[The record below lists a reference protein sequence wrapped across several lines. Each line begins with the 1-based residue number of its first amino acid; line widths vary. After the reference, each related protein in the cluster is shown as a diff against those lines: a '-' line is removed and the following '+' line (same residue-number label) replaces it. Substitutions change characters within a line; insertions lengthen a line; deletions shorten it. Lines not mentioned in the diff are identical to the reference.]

1 VLHFRPVRLPA
12 KSLTYT
18 HTFGLGGSSLILVLL
33 LVATGVL
40 LMFGYEPAP
49 GDAYES
55 IVALER
61 DALFGRF
68 VRSIHHWSA
77 NFLIMVVL
85 LHMLR
90 TYFTGAYVEQR
101 QFNWVIGLGL
111 LVCVFASNFTGY
123 LLPWDQ
129 LSYWAI
135 TISTGMLEYVPV
147 VGGWLE
153 SVILGGPE
161 ISQSTLINFY
171 TFHTTLLPVT
181 IFVLMAF
188 HFWRVR
194 KAGGVVVPRSPGE
207 KVESRPEKVLA
218 LPNLIYR
225 EFVAALVLIAVVS
238 LFSALFTAGLGEVAN
253 PGMSPNPA
261 KPPWYFVGMQEL
273 LLHLHPTF
281 TVLVLPLAASVALL
295 AIPYLR
301 YEEDTAGIL
310 FASPAGRRFAVVA
323 ACATMAVTA
332 TLVIM
337 DEYLIDFGAWLPWL
351 PNVVSNGVIPTA
363 VLGFALWGVDVLL
376 RRRLEATRVE
386 RVQTMFVTLLVA
398 YATLTTIGVWFRGP
412 GMALFW

>member
-1 VLHFRPVRLPA
+1 
-12 KSLTYT
+12 
-18 HTFGLGGSSLILVLL
+18 
-33 LVATGVL
+33 
-40 LMFGYEPAP
+40 
-49 GDAYES
+49 
-55 IVALER
+55 
-61 DALFGRF
+61 
-68 VRSIHHWSA
+68 
-77 NFLIMVVL
+77 
-85 LHMLR
+85 MLR